1 MKEASLSN
9 YAKVFVL
16 LLKVFEEPK
25 MAIEWLAEYGQLYEA
40 NGIIINS
47 AGLKVI
53 PQEALN
59 KIKIY
64 IGGEEWQK

>member
-1 MKEASLSN
+1 MKEASLSD
-9 YAKVFVL
+9 YAKVFIL
-16 LLKVFEEPK
+16 LLKVFEEPEK
-25 MAIEWLAEYGQLYEA
+25 AMKWLERYGQLYKT

-47 AGLKVI
+47 AGLEVI
-53 PQEALN
+53 PQEALD